1 MRVDHPL
8 LTERFD
14 MYALN
19 AVQEN
24 VFQRAQQFSE
34 ELLAP
39 QAQQRDRT
47 EEFPTEHLKALGRA
61 GLLGVNI
68 SKQYGGLD
76 AGVVAYAQAVR
87 VLAEGCA
94 GTTVAMMVTNMVA
107 EAIEKFG
114 SPEQKEK
121 YLSALCSGKWPAA
134 GFCLSEP
141 GSGSDA
147 ASMTSTAFRT
157 DEGYIL
163 NGAKAWV
170 TSGGHAGVYL
180 VTAKTDPAARSRG
193 VSAFLIEPNTP
204 GFTDAPPEKKTGLR
218 CSKTTQMIL
227 EDCFIPQHAL
237 LGQEGQGFKVM
248 MNALDGG
255 RIGVSAQAIG
265 VADAALK
272 LMKRAY
278 DLHPQSEL
286 GEALARSQAQRD
298 AAWLLCLRAAH
309 LKDQGLPLTQQASMS
324 KVYCTEIAG
333 QICQRA
339 VRGLGA
345 IGHQSQGEAERL
357 MRDVRVMRIYEGTSE
372 VQRLVIAREQ
382 LKQVH

>member
-1 MRVDHPL
+1 
-8 LTERFD
+8 LTPFLKGFD

-19 AVQEN
+19 PVQEN

-39 QAQQRDRT
+39 QAQYRDRN
-47 EEFPTEHLKALGRA
+47 EEFPTDHLKALGRA

-68 SKQYGGLD
+68 SKEYGGLG

-114 SPEQKEK
+114 SDQHKEK
-121 YLSALCSGKWPAA
+121 YLTALCSGMWPAA

-147 ASMTSTAFRT
+147 ASMTSTAIRNE
-157 DEGYIL
+157 EGYML
-163 NGAKAWV
+163 NGVKAWV

-180 VTAKTDPAARSRG
+180 VTAKTDPKARSRG
-193 VSAFLIEPNTP
+193 VSAFLVDPDTQ
-204 GFTDAPPEKKTGLR
+204 GFSASPPEKKTGLR
-218 CSKTTQMIL
+218 CSKTTQMIM
-227 EDCFIPQHAL
+227 EECQIDAACL
-237 LGQEGQGFKVM
+237 LGEEGQGFKVM

-265 VADAALK
+265 VADSALK

-278 DLHPQSEL
+278 DLHPNSEL
-286 GEALARSQAQRD
+286 GDALARSQAERD
-298 AAWLLCLRAAH
+298 ASWLLCLRAAH
-309 LKDQGLPLTQQASMS
+309 LKDQGKPLTQQASMS
-324 KVYCTEIAG
+324 KVYCTEMAG
-333 QICQRA
+333 RVCQRA

-345 IGHQSQGEAERL
+345 IGH
-357 MRDVRVMRIYEGTSE
+357 
-372 VQRLVIAREQ
+372 
-382 LKQVH
+382 

>member
-1 MRVDHPL
+1 
-8 LTERFD
+8 
-14 MYALN
+14 
-19 AVQEN
+19 
-24 VFQRAQQFSE
+24 
-34 ELLAP
+34 
-39 QAQQRDRT
+39 
-47 EEFPTEHLKALGRA
+47 
-61 GLLGVNI
+61 
-68 SKQYGGLD
+68 
-76 AGVVAYAQAVR
+76 
-87 VLAEGCA
+87 
-94 GTTVAMMVTNMVA
+94 
-107 EAIEKFG
+107 
-114 SPEQKEK
+114 
-121 YLSALCSGKWPAA
+121 
-134 GFCLSEP
+134 
-141 GSGSDA
+141 
-147 ASMTSTAFRT
+147 
-157 DEGYIL
+157 
-163 NGAKAWV
+163 
-170 TSGGHAGVYL
+170 
-180 VTAKTDPAARSRG
+180 
-193 VSAFLIEPNTP
+193 
-204 GFTDAPPEKKTGLR
+204 
-218 CSKTTQMIL
+218 MIL

-278 DLHPQSEL
+278 DLHPQREL